1 MLCTCGAAN
10 PEQARFCYR
19 CGAQIVYKSHDPG
32 AHPPQESGR
41 SSGANNSASQ
51 RAGTYGSPTQPT
63 APNPILKFL
72 WPKPD
77 SITAAISAAKQGAIA
92 CFVVAAITG
101 IIALVS
107 ISSRQQI
114 IGLNGWSLIDAALFA
129 IAGLRILRLSRTW
142 SIVGLVLYLAEAG
155 FRLSQGQFSGIVVMI
170 ILIIAL
176 INGVRGTFAYRH
188 LYEEHVKAR
197 GVSPQA
203 A

>member
-10 PEQARFCYR
+10 PEQAKYCYR
-19 CGAQIVYKSHDPG
+19 CGAQIVYQFQNPG
-32 AHPPQESGR
+32 GHLPERSGR
-41 SSGANNSASQ
+41 SGGGNSGSQ
-51 RAGTYGSPTQPT
+51 WAGTYEAPTQPK
-63 APNPILKFL
+63 ARHPVLKLL
-72 WPKPD
+72 WPKTD
-77 SITAAISAAKQGAIA
+77 SITVAISVARQGAIA

-101 IIALVS
+101 VLALVS

-176 INGVRGTFAYRH
+176 INGVRGTFAYHH

-197 GVSPQA
+197 GISAQA